1 MTCFFWLVFAINFTV
16 ISLKLKFFSMK
27 NPLTVSL
34 ALFVT
39 FVIIILCSCGSIT
52 PKKEAFVCSKV
63 NKIIECKSI
72 DTFAFAISTKL
83 YTLPIKKPKITETLI
98 FEGQKIT
105 ETLILKRPEIT
116 ETLIFEGPNTNDSPY
131 NLGLNLISRKDTNW
145 GVISDS
151 EITISTIYGTEWAGF
166 SDSKPNSNTDIR
178 DMVWNARLNKEPG
191 GIVVIS
197 DKDIDWYNG
206 ADTSPGATITFGGA
220 IYKEEKQLFCITH
233 EGIFPYDFAADS
245 RAELFEFELSGSI
258 RYLGSGMFYKVF
270 GVYQSIQSKE
280 SHFWEKTSK
289 W

>member
-1 MTCFFWLVFAINFTV
+1 
-16 ISLKLKFFSMK
+16 MK

-34 ALFVT
+34 ILFVT
-39 FVIIILCSCGSIT
+39 FVVIILCSCGSIT
-52 PKKEAFVCSKV
+52 PKKEAFSCAKL

-98 FEGQKIT
+98 FEG
-105 ETLILKRPEIT
+105 
-116 ETLIFEGPNTNDSPY
+116 PNTNDSPY
-131 NLGLNLISRKDTNW
+131 NLGVNLVSRKDTNW
-145 GVISDS
+145 GVLSDS
-151 EITISTIYGTEWAGF
+151 EINISTIYGTEWAGF
-166 SDSKPNSNTDIR
+166 SDSRPNSSTDIR
-178 DMVWNARLNKEPG
+178 DMVWNDRLNKEPG
-191 GIVVIS
+191 DTVVIS
-197 DKDIDWYNG
+197 HEDIDWYNG

-245 RAELFEFELSGSI
+245 RAELFKFELSGSI